1 MPKPRPTRRYTLPPA
16 MLRALE
22 RTFGERVDHVEIVE
36 HSRWARLHPGC
47 SATTRPSRIL
57 LAIGGDEFAA
67 RPDLVLHEFFHV
79 LRQWQP
85 RRLTRTRYVLESA
98 RRGYW
103 ENRYEV
109 EAREFVDAELGRFRR
124 LLRGEHDERGR
135 FEEGAQL
142 V

>member
-1 MPKPRPTRRYTLPPA
+1 MQ
-16 MLRALE
+16 RALE
-22 RTFGERVDHVEIVE
+22 RTFGEPVDHVEIVE
-36 HSRWARLHPGC
+36 HSRYARLHRGC
-47 SATTRPSRIL
+47 SATTRPNRIL
-57 LAIGGDEFAA
+57 LAIGGDEFVR

-103 ENRYEV
+103 HNRFEV
-109 EAREFVDAELGRFRR
+109 EARDFVDAELHRFKR
-124 LLRGEHDERGR
+124 LLRGDHDGEPHPERCAPRGQER
-135 FEEGAQL
+135 PRL